1 MKEVISFIL
10 AIAISFSIFT
20 LSFSIYNN
28 KQSAQKIE
36 NIERLYQL
44 KTSLENNKNILETE
58 KYIKET
64 QKLIDSIEND
74 KSK

>member
-28 KQSAQKIE
+28 KESAQKIE

-58 KYIKET
+58 
-64 QKLIDSIEND
+64 
-74 KSK
+74 

>member
-10 AIAISFSIFT
+10 SITIGFSMIT
-20 LSFSIYNN
+20 LSLSIYNN
-28 KQSAQKIE
+28 RESAQKIE

-44 KTSLENNKNILETE
+44 KTSLENNKNVLETE
-58 KYIKET
+58 TYIKET
-64 QKLIDSIEND
+64 QRLIDSIEND